1 MFLNLF
7 KSPKRRIYL
16 DHAAAT
22 PICEEVLSAM
32 NEASQK
38 LWANASSLHQEGEAA
53 KQALDAARIKV
64 ASLLHAKSSEVYF
77 TSGGTEALNIAIDA
91 VVMNAK
97 RTNPNPHV
105 IVSMIEHPA
114 ALEKVKSLISYGVEV
129 SFIAPN
135 EEGIIRPETVERE
148 IKTNTVLVVI
158 MHANNEIGTIQP
170 VQKIAKVIKERAVF
184 LVDASQSALYED
196 ISIERLGADMLVV
209 DGIKMYG
216 PRGVGALVVKDKVEL
231 APSVFGGGQEK
242 GIRPGTENVV
252 GIVGLAKALEIA
264 HQKRVGEKDRLM
276 KLRDYCIDRIESEV
290 IGSSLNGSRTERLAN
305 NVNVCFSGTDSEF
318 LVIKLDTLG
327 FAVSAASACN
337 AIALENSSYVIE
349 AIGKKECAGS
359 SLRFTFGR
367 DTSEGDIDA
376 LVDTLK
382 KIIKQGPH
390 QTNCI
395 L

>member
-1 MFLNLF
+1 
-7 KSPKRRIYL
+7 
-16 DHAAAT
+16 
-22 PICEEVLSAM
+22 
-32 NEASQK
+32 
-38 LWANASSLHQEGEAA
+38 LHQEGEVA

-64 ASLLHAKSSEVYF
+64 ASLLHAKASEVYF

-91 VVMNAK
+91 VVMDAK

-148 IKTNTVLVVI
+148 IKTNTVLVVV

-216 PRGVGALVVKDKVEL
+216 PRGVGALVVKDRVEL
-231 APSVFGGGQEK
+231 APSVFGGG
-242 GIRPGTENVV
+242 
-252 GIVGLAKALEIA
+252 
-264 HQKRVGEKDRLM
+264 
-276 KLRDYCIDRIESEV
+276 
-290 IGSSLNGSRTERLAN
+290 
-305 NVNVCFSGTDSEF
+305 
-318 LVIKLDTLG
+318 
-327 FAVSAASACN
+327 
-337 AIALENSSYVIE
+337 
-349 AIGKKECAGS
+349 
-359 SLRFTFGR
+359 
-367 DTSEGDIDA
+367 
-376 LVDTLK
+376 
-382 KIIKQGPH
+382 
-390 QTNCI
+390 
-395 L
+395 